1 MTIRGRPPKPTNLKL
16 LNGNPGKRKISQNE
30 PKPKPI
36 APKCP
41 KWLDKE
47 AKREWKRLASE
58 LEKVGLLTQIDG
70 SIFAAY
76 CQSWSLFV
84 AAQKAI
90 NEYQK
95 TENKL
100 TVTYTNTL
108 GASNEVPL
116 PEIAIAE
123 KALKQLK
130 AFCTEFGLTPA
141 SRTRIDVKPLEGKA
155 DPMEALLRG
164 AGG

>member
-1 MTIRGRPPKPTNLKL
+1 MPAGRPPKPTKLKL
-16 LNGNPGKRKISQNE
+16 LQGNPGKRPISQNE

-41 KWLDKE
+41 TWLDKE
-47 AKREWKRLASE
+47 AKREWKRVAPE
-58 LEKVGLLTQIDG
+58 LEKIGLLTLIDG
-70 SIFAAY
+70 ATFAAY
-76 CQSWSLFV
+76 CQSWSLYV
-84 AAQKAI
+84 SAQKMI
-90 NEYQK
+90 NDYQK
-95 TENKL
+95 AHFKL
-100 TVTYTNTL
+100 TVTYTNTF

-155 DPMEALLRG
+155 DPMEDLLRG